1 MGRIKEMMAYLN
13 STAKD
18 WSSGSAFFSA
28 FDLKKATK
36 ITLFEKFCLAF
47 IKKKYQV
54 NEMENNTFVYKV
66 FRGKIYILNHFM
78 HPPKQMKHI
87 SNHYK

>member
-1 MGRIKEMMAYLN
+1 MENKNDERLFCKPLV
-13 STAKD
+13 
-18 WSSGSAFFSA
+18 SGSAFFSA

-54 NEMENNTFVYKV
+54 DEVENNTLVYKI

-78 HPPKQMKHI
+78 HPPKQWNCRH
-87 SNHYK
+87 SFVRR